1 MVEPGNVS
9 TKVSAEATRDLLVR
23 VDQWAGSH
31 YAGRLHPGGA
41 PWLEHVR
48 GVAEILRELGMDDET
63 LAAAMLLGVES
74 AADRATLQET
84 FGKEIGALVEGV
96 GEMGRILSLRGQ
108 AAEMARRTDRDK
120 QLDSLRKMFLA
131 MAQDL
136 RVVLIKLADQVQM
149 LRELVI
155 AAEVP
160 LRESRGRETL
170 ELFAPLA
177 NWIGVWQLKW
187 ELEDLAFQCLHADA
201 YRRLAAELDE
211 QRLDREAYVQ
221 DVVDRLRAELNG
233 ARIECAISGRPKHI
247 YSIWRKLERKNLTLE
262 ELSDIRAVRVL
273 VASVK
278 DCYAVLG
285 LVHNLWMPIPEEFDD
300 YIARPKANGYSS
312 LHTAVVGPRGK
323 VVEVQIRTHDMHRQ
337 AELGFAA
344 HWRYK
349 QGSGADAGF
358 DRQIAWLRR
367 MLSWGDE
374 QAAEGGTNAAF
385 HAEMFHDS
393 VFVLTPQGR
402 VIDLPRGSTPVDFA
416 YQVHTELGHR
426 CRGAK
431 VDGQIVPLT
440 HALENGQ
447 RVEIIAVKEGG
458 PSRDWL
464 RPTLGFIRSRRA
476 QAKVRQWFHNSEQ
489 DRALAEGRVA
499 IEKELHRSGKSGQN
513 LLDLAH
519 RLGMASVDALL
530 IAYGRGEI
538 APGKF
543 HQALGDETFTRSPG
557 QPVQPHRADAKP
569 GGILVVGVDKLLTA
583 LARCCKPAP
592 PDPIVGFVTRGRGVT
607 VHRQACHN
615 IAQLPAE
622 RLIEAQ
628 WGDTGASR
636 FVVDIEI
643 LTEGA
648 ASGIREL
655 SEILT
660 KEKVPVLGSSLTGR
674 DRNSR
679 IGLTVEVT
687 GLGQLKRIL
696 ALLRELPGVEGA
708 RRK

>member
-1 MVEPGNVS
+1 MVKPGNVS
-9 TKVSAEATRDLLVR
+9 SKANAVAAGDLPVR
-23 VDQWAGSH
+23 AQQWASSH
-31 YAGRLHPGGA
+31 YAGRLHPSGA
-41 PWLEHVR
+41 PWLDHVR
-48 GVAEILRELGMDDET
+48 SVAEILRELGMDDET
-63 LAAAMLLGVES
+63 LAAAMLLGAES
-74 AADRATLQET
+74 AADRAALQET
-84 FGKEIGALVEGV
+84 FGKSVGALVEGV
-96 GEMGRILSLRGQ
+96 GEMGRIQSLRGQ
-108 AAEMARRTDRDK
+108 AAELARRTDRDR

-136 RVVLIKLADQVQM
+136 RVVLIKLADQVQL
-149 LRELVI
+149 LRELVTT
-155 AAEVP
+155 ADVP

-170 ELFAPLA
+170 DLFAPLA
-177 NWIGVWQLKW
+177 NWIGLWQLKW

-221 DVVDRLRAELNG
+221 AVVDRLRTELNG

-247 YSIWRKLERKNLTLE
+247 YSIWRKLQKKNLTLE
-262 ELSDIRAVRVL
+262 QLSDIRAVRVL

-285 LVHNLWMPIPEEFDD
+285 LVHNLWRPIPEEFDD
-300 YIARPKANGYSS
+300 YISRPKANGYSS

-323 VVEVQIRTHDMHRQ
+323 VVEVQIRTHEMHGQ
-337 AELGFAA
+337 AELGFAS

-349 QGSGADAGF
+349 QGSGADAAF

-374 QAAEGGTNAAF
+374 QAAEGGTHAAF

-416 YQVHTELGHR
+416 YQVHTELGHH

-447 RVEIIAVKEGG
+447 RVEIIAAKEGG

-476 QAKVRQWFHNSEQ
+476 QAKVRQWFHNAEL
-489 DRALAEGRVA
+489 DRALAEGRLA

-519 RLGMASVDALL
+519 RLGLVNVDALL

-543 HQALGDETFTRSPG
+543 HHALGDEMFMRGSAL
-557 QPVQPHRADAKP
+557 PVQPHRADAKP
-569 GGILVVGVDKLLTA
+569 GGILIVGVDKLLTA

-592 PDPIVGFVTRGRGVT
+592 PDAIVGFVTRGRGVT

-622 RLIEAQ
+622 RLIDTQ

-643 LTEGA
+643 LTDGTA
-648 ASGIREL
+648 TGIREL
-655 SEILT
+655 SETLT
-660 KEKVPVLGSSLTGR
+660 REKVPVLGSSLSGR
-674 DRNSR
+674 DHSSR
-679 IGLTVEVT
+679 VVMTVEVA
-687 GLGQLKRIL
+687 GLEQLKRIL
-696 ALLRELPGVEGA
+696 ALLRELPDVEAA